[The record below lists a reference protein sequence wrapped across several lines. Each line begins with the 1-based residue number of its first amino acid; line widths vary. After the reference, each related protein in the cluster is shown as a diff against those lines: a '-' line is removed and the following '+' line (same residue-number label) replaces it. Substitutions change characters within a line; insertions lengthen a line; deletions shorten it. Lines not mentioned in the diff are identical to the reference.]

1 VVTGIPRGEYVGR
14 RGAVEPLLASA
25 LALTRAWR
33 EGGRDATA
41 RLSEIHVD
49 PGDGTTIYLGEEGI
63 EVRLGSGDLEAKL
76 SRLERI
82 LSTLR
87 AEGRKAE
94 VLHLDNRLRP
104 NRVTVR
110 LAGSPSP
117 AVKLGVGSREP

>member
-1 VVTGIPRGEYVGR
+1 
-14 RGAVEPLLASA
+14 VEPLLASA
-25 LALTRAWR
+25 LALARAWR
-33 EGGRDATA
+33 EGARDATA

-49 PGDGTTIYLGEEGI
+49 PDGTTIYLGEEGI

-117 AVKLGVGSREP
+117 AVKGSGP